1 MLVREQIG
9 NSVYVVLPLSEQTTS
24 LDKVSIMM
32 INNNQHPEIGLAP
45 IRFDG
50 KNGSYSRMMFDVT
63 GKVTLSEYISKN
75 ITQNDFKLMLTN
87 LINALE
93 NFDEVMID
101 AKQVMLQLDSVFIN
115 VIDHSVSF
123 LCVAIKGQTQN
134 GSLVAFFRELV
145 EKSFITDGFNEAG
158 YFNRVYNLVHTENGF
173 SLQNLLAAMNES
185 APSHIVAKQ
194 PIHQPEVATQV
205 QPPKLEE
212 PETIT
217 VSSAP
222 SVQQPIVAPVQ
233 PPEQEEKKKGLFG
246 GLFSKK
252 KKSEPSPTGYQGGLA
267 GLMNGSKSSP
277 VTHEPVSAPE
287 PQPQIPTPHQFPS
300 QGSGQFDFG
309 GTTVLSGGMA
319 NAVKTPA
326 KNADAPI
333 TTPGV
338 SQPVGTTVL
347 NASPISQNGY
357 VGTTVL
363 NPGMQN
369 SPGTT
374 VLNQQPTVRAAI
386 VRIRTRERFFISKS
400 PFTIGRDTP
409 GTDCDI
415 HNNTN
420 VGHKHASIIQR
431 GSAFFVMDQNS
442 TNHTYLNGQMITG
455 GVETPL
461 SKGDKLKFADEEF
474 DFSIF

>member
-1 MLVREQIG
+1 MLVREQMG

-32 INNNQHPEIGLAP
+32 INNNQRSEIGLAP
-45 IRFDG
+45 ISFDG
-50 KNGSYSRMMFDVT
+50 KNDSYSRMMFDVT

-75 ITQNDFKLMLTN
+75 ITQNDFKMMLTN
-87 LINALE
+87 LIDALE

-101 AKQVMLQLDSVFIN
+101 VKQVILQLDSVFIN

-123 LCVAIKGQTQN
+123 LCVAIKGRTQN
-134 GSLVAFFRELV
+134 GSLVSFFRELV
-145 EKSFITDGFNEAG
+145 EKSYITDEAG

-173 SLQNLLAAMNES
+173 SLQNLRAAMNES
-185 APSHIVAKQ
+185 TPSSIVEKQ
-194 PIHQPEVATQV
+194 SIHQSEIATPV
-205 QPPKLEE
+205 QPKKLEE

-222 SVQQPIVAPVQ
+222 SVQQSIAPIQ

-252 KKSEPSPTGYQGGLA
+252 KKSDSSPTGYQDGLA
-267 GLMNGSKSSP
+267 GLINGSKSP
-277 VTHEPVSAPE
+277 TVTHESVSPTE
-287 PQPQIPTPHQFPS
+287 THTQIRTPQQFPS

-319 NAVKTPA
+319 NAEKTPA
-326 KNADAPI
+326 KSADAPR
-333 TTPGV
+333 TTPEV
-338 SQPVGTTVL
+338 SQPMGTTVL
-347 NASPISQNGY
+347 NTSPIPQNGY

-363 NPGMQN
+363 NPGMKN

-374 VLNQQPTVRAAI
+374 VLNPQPTEKAAI
-386 VRIRTRERFFISKS
+386 IRIRSRERFIISKF

-409 GTDCDI
+409 GIDCDI
-415 HNNTN
+415 HDNTN
-420 VGHKHASIIQR
+420 VGHKHACIIQR
-431 GSAFFVMDQNS
+431 DSAFFVIDRNS
-442 TNHTYLNGQMITG
+442 TNHTYLNGQMITAG
-455 GVETPL
+455 EETPL
-461 SKGDKLKFADEEF
+461 SDGDKLKFADEEF
-474 DFSIF
+474 IFSIIII